1 MIMITT
7 MMIAGWKSAAANI
20 LMTPPTI
27 YIVWRNRQYADRR
40 IIALYNDKS
49 LADALAI
56 NTGNCIVEASPLNP
70 HADKISAGLLWYQ
83 GIAGRHGQGHAFC
96 YGLPDDQD
104 PALSFGPS
112 QDTKVSAFFWAW
124 DEADAIREIEEARDA
139 AVASGEWDKAVLD
152 LEIAD
157 GLAMKDTHGNVIKAG
172 SRVRFK
178 ASYDP
183 SGKREAIVSLSPEGK
198 LQASVTFGTGDDALT
213 VAPLLCDLKEVEVV
227 PTAEQSGL

>member
-1 MIMITT
+1 
-7 MMIAGWKSAAANI
+7 
-20 LMTPPTI
+20 MTPPTI
-27 YIVWRNRQYADRR
+27 YIVLGNRQYADRR
-40 IIALYNDKS
+40 IIALYDDKD
-49 LADALAI
+49 LAEALAS

-104 PALSFGPS
+104 PAPRFGPS
-112 QDTKVSAFFWAW
+112 HDTKLSAFFWAR
-124 DEADAIREIEEARDA
+124 DEADAIRQIEEARDA
-139 AVASGEWDKAVLD
+139 SVASGEWDRAVLD

-157 GLAMKDTHGNVIKAG
+157 GLAMKDTHENIVRAG

-183 SGKREAIVSLSPEGK
+183 SGTREAVVSLSPEGK
-198 LQASVTFGTGDDALT
+198 LQVSVTFGTGDDALT
-213 VAPLLCDLKEVEVV
+213 VAPLLRDLKEVEHINH
-227 PTAEQSGL
+227 